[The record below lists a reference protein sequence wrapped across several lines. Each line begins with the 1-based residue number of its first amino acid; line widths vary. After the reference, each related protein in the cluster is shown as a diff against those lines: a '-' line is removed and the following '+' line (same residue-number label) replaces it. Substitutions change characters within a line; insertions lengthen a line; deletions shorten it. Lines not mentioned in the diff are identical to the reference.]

1 MNCIGNDRQDIE
13 EQGEGGTMR
22 VKARRI
28 AEQRVLLEVSDDGP
42 GIPQAIQARIFDPFF
57 TTKPAGVGT
66 GLGLAIVL
74 GIVRE
79 HGGRLHLTSNLGQG
93 TAFSI
98 ELPATATVETPLPAP
113 GGTSPVRPLL
123 HPLSAPASHAPRPIR
138 APPLHLTHTPTLHHT
153 PH

>member
-1 MNCIGNDRQDIE
+1 MNLIGNARQAIE
-13 EQGEGGTMR
+13 EHGKAGTIR
-22 VKARRI
+22 VKTRRI

-93 TAFSI
+93 TAFPI
-98 ELPATATVETPLPAP
+98 QLPSTPTVETPLPAP
-113 GGTSPVRPLL
+113 GGASPVRAPLE
-123 HPLSAPASHAPRPIR
+123 PLPASASLDTRDLAADR
-138 APPLHLTHTPTLHHT
+138 GRFAW
-153 PH
+153 